1 MRSWYEYWVI
11 RMASRQLWQWSGL
24 DDSGELQTG
33 LLWSESR
40 AAAVLCLL
48 QQQCHPLTMKRRPV
62 RARLWSPE
70 QSTPLLNQLATLLQA
85 GLTLPE
91 GLQLMAEQHPARQ
104 WQALL
109 QSLSAALEQGETFSA
124 ALRQWPEVFPPLW
137 QAMIRTGELTGK
149 LDECCFRLAAQQ
161 KAQHELKLKVKK
173 ALRYPLIILSLTA
186 AVVLAMIYL
195 VLPEFAAIYQTFN
208 TPLPALTRGVIAG
221 AGIVKQCALP
231 VMLVSVLAGAM
242 LLRLRN
248 NDNWLRA
255 CQQLLLASPV
265 IGPLVRGQRLS
276 QIFTVLSLTQRAGIP
291 FLQGLESVTE
301 TLACPYWRDLLV
313 RAQREVT
320 EGAPI
325 FSALKANGE
334 FPPLCIQLVRTGELS
349 GALDNMLDNL
359 AQYYSE
365 ETQRRADG
373 LAAVLEP
380 LMLVVTGVT
389 IGVLVVAMY
398 LPIFHLGDAM
408 GGTG

>member
-1 MRSWYEYWVI
+1 
-11 RMASRQLWQWSGL
+11 MASRQLWQWSGL
-24 DDSGELQTG
+24 DDSGELQAG

-48 QQQCHPLTMKRRPV
+48 QQQCHPLTLKRRPV
-62 RARLWSPE
+62 HARLWSPE

-109 QSLSAALEQGETFSA
+109 HSLSAALEEGETFSA

-221 AGIVKQCALP
+221 AEIVKQCALP
-231 VMLVSVLAGAM
+231 LMLVSVLAGAL

-255 CQQLLLASPV
+255 CQRLLLASPV

-276 QIFTVLSLTQRAGIP
+276 QIFTVLSLTQRAGIA

-301 TLACPYWRDLLV
+301 TVVCPYWRDLLV
-313 RAQREVT
+313 RAQREIT

-325 FSALKANGE
+325 FAALKASGE

-349 GALDNMLDNL
+349 GALDSMLDNL
-359 AQYYSE
+359 AQYHSE
-365 ETQRRADG
+365 QTQRQADG

-380 LMLVVTGVT
+380 LMLVVTGII

>member
-1 MRSWYEYWVI
+1 
-11 RMASRQLWQWSGL
+11 MASRQLWQWSGL
-24 DDSGELQTG
+24 DDSGELQAG

-48 QQQCHPLTMKRRPV
+48 QQQCHPLTLKRRPV

-70 QSTPLLNQLATLLQA
+70 QSTPLLNQLATLLKA

-109 QSLSAALEQGETFSA
+109 HSLSAALEEGETFSA

-208 TPLPALTRGVIAG
+208 TPLPALTRGVISG
-221 AGIVKQCALP
+221 AEIVKQCALP
-231 VMLVSVLAGAM
+231 LMLVSVLAGAL

-248 NDNWLRA
+248 NDNWLRT
-255 CQQLLLASPV
+255 CQRLLLVSPV

-276 QIFTVLSLTQRAGIP
+276 QIFTVLSLTQRAGIA
-291 FLQGLESVTE
+291 FLQGLESVAE
-301 TLACPYWRDLLV
+301 TVVCPYWRDLLV
-313 RAQREVT
+313 RAQQEIT

-325 FSALKANGE
+325 FAALKASGE

-349 GALDNMLDNL
+349 GALDSMLDNL
-359 AQYYSE
+359 AQYHSE
-365 ETQRRADG
+365 QTQRQADG

-380 LMLVVTGVT
+380 LMLVVTGII

>member
-1 MRSWYEYWVI
+1 
-11 RMASRQLWQWSGL
+11 MASRQLWQWLGL
-24 DDSGELQTG
+24 DDSGELHEG
-33 LLWSESR
+33 LLWSVSR
-40 AAAVLCLL
+40 DAAVLCLL
-48 QQQCHPLTMKRRPV
+48 QQQCHPLKLKRRAV

-109 QSLSAALEQGETFSA
+109 RSLSAALEEGETFSA

-149 LDECCFRLAAQQ
+149 LDECCFRLAEQQ
-161 KAQHELKLKVKK
+161 KAQHELKMKVKK

-231 VMLVSVLAGAM
+231 LMLVSGLAGAL
-242 LLRLRN
+242 LLRLRSH
-248 NDNWLRA
+248 DNWLRA
-255 CQQLLLASPV
+255 CQRLLLASPV

-276 QIFTVLSLTQRAGIP
+276 QIFTVLSLTQRAGIA

-301 TLACPYWRDLLV
+301 TVVCPYWRDLLV
-313 RAQREVT
+313 RAQREIT
-320 EGAPI
+320 EGVPI
-325 FSALKANGE
+325 FAALKASGE

-349 GALDNMLDNL
+349 GALDSMLDNL

-365 ETQRRADG
+365 QTQRQADG

-380 LMLVVTGVT
+380 LMLVVTGII